1 MDVGRYLVEAHLK
14 EGRSVAS
21 LARDH
26 GLHRS
31 WIYKLLD
38 RYRREGEAGLAPRSR
53 RPHSSPSAVSH
64 ELEDRIV
71 EIRKELFDA
80 GHDHG
85 AETIQVHLEREGLT
99 APSASSI
106 WRVLKRRGFITPQPQ
121 KRPKS
126 SYQRFVASL
135 PNECWQSDMTH
146 WVLEGDRGVEIVNF
160 IDDHSRL
167 CLASVALPVTKVL
180 DVVTIFQSVTQLYG
194 VPASVLTDNGA
205 IYTARSRKGRTGFE
219 TELERL
225 GVVAKHSS
233 PYHPQTCGKVER
245 FHQTEKRYLRKQ
257 PPAATIRQLQ
267 RQLDEFVRY
276 YNDVRP
282 HRALGRKTP
291 RSAFDARVKAHPG
304 DVKDATA
311 HFRVRYDKVDTNG
324 TVTLRYGS
332 RLLHLG
338 MGRKNAGQ
346 VVTMLVAD
354 RDVRVLNPEGVLMRR
369 FLIDPKSNYQK
380 PSGDAVS
387 TMS

>member
-31 WIYKLLD
+31 WIYKLLA
-38 RYRREGEAGLAPRSR
+38 RYREQGEAGLAPRSR
-53 RPHSSPSAVSH
+53 RPRSSPTAISDSLA
-64 ELEDRIV
+64 DRIV
-71 EIRKELFDA
+71 EIRKELLDA
-80 GHDHG
+80 GIDEG
-85 AETIQVHLEREGLT
+85 AESIQSQLEREGL
-99 APSASSI
+99 APPSVSTI
-106 WRVLKRRGFITPQPQ
+106 WRVLRRRGFVTPQPQ

-126 SYQRFVASL
+126 SYQRFEASL

-146 WVLEGDRGVEIVNF
+146 WVLAGDVGVEIVNLL
-160 IDDHSRL
+160 DDHSRL
-167 CLASVALPVTKVL
+167 CLASVAFPVTKVL
-180 DVVTIFQSVTQLYG
+180 DVMNVFEGARERYG
-194 VPASVLTDNGA
+194 TPASVLTDNGA
-205 IYTARSRKGRTGFE
+205 IYTAKSRYGRTGFE

-245 FHQTEKRYLRKQ
+245 YHQTMKKFLRKQ
-257 PPAATIRQLQ
+257 PPATSLAELQ
-267 RQLDEFVRY
+267 AQLDWFTDF
-276 YNDVRP
+276 YNDVRG
-282 HRALGRKTP
+282 HRSLARRTP
-291 RSAFDARVKAHPG
+291 RSAYEARVKARPG

-311 HFRVRYDKVDTNG
+311 HFRVRHDKVDTNG

-332 RLLHLG
+332 RLVHLG
-338 MGRKNAGQ
+338 MGRRNAGQ

-369 FLIDPKSNYQK
+369 FTIDPKRNYQK
-380 PSGDAVS
+380 ASGDPVS

>member
-31 WIYKLLD
+31 WIYKLLK
-38 RYRREGEAGLAPRSR
+38 RYEEEGEAGLALRSR
-53 RPHSSPSAVSH
+53 RPKTSPTAISV
-64 ELEDRIV
+64 EIEDRIV
-71 EIRKELFDA
+71 EIRKELLD
-80 GHDHG
+80 GGIDEG
-85 AETIQVHLEREGLT
+85 AESIWSQLEREGFQP
-99 APSASSI
+99 PSVSTI
-106 WRVLKRRGFITPQPQ
+106 WRVLRRRGFVTPQPQ

-126 SYQRFVASL
+126 SYIRFVADL

-146 WVLEGDRGVEIVNF
+146 WALEGEVGVEIVNF
-160 IDDHSRL
+160 LDDHSRL
-167 CLASVALPVTKVL
+167 LLASVAFPVTKVL
-180 DVVTIFQSVTQLYG
+180 DVMNVFQATREVYG
-194 VPASVLTDNGA
+194 TPASLLTDNGA
-205 IYTARSRKGRTGFE
+205 IYTAKSRYGRTGLE

-245 FHQTEKRYLRKQ
+245 YHQTMKKFLRKQ
-257 PPAATIRQLQ
+257 PPATSLRELQ
-267 RQLDEFVRY
+267 VQLDWFRNY
-276 YNDVRP
+276 YNTVRP
-282 HRALGRKTP
+282 HRALGRHTP
-291 RSAFDARVKAHPG
+291 QSVYDARVKAYPG

-311 HFRVRYDKVDTNG
+311 HFRVRYDKIDTNG

-338 MGRKNAGQ
+338 MGRKNADQ

-369 FLIDPKSNYQK
+369 FTIDPKKNYQR
-380 PSGDAVS
+380 PAGDAVS

>member
-31 WIYKLLD
+31 WIYKLLK
-38 RYRREGEAGLAPRSR
+38 RYAEKGEAGLAPRSR
-53 RPHSSPSAVSH
+53 RPKTSPTATSVA
-64 ELEDRIV
+64 LEDRIV
-71 EIRKELFDA
+71 GIRKELFD
-80 GHDHG
+80 GGLDEG
-85 AETIQVHLEREGLT
+85 ADSIWSQLEREGFQP
-99 APSASSI
+99 PSVSTI
-106 WRVLKRRGFITPQPQ
+106 WRVLRRRGFVNPQPQ

-126 SYQRFVASL
+126 SYQRFVADL

-146 WVLEGDRGVEIVNF
+146 WALEGEVGVEIVNF
-160 IDDHSRL
+160 LDDHSRL
-167 CLASVALPVTKVL
+167 LLASVAFPVTKVL
-180 DVVTIFQSVTQLYG
+180 DVMNVFQAARERYG
-194 VPASVLTDNGA
+194 TPASVLTDNGA
-205 IYTARSRKGRTGFE
+205 IYTAKSRYGRTGFE

-245 FHQTEKRYLRKQ
+245 YHQTMKKFLRKQ
-257 PPAATIRQLQ
+257 PPATTMRELQ
-267 RQLDEFVRY
+267 AQLDWFTNY
-276 YNDVRP
+276 YNTVRP
-282 HRALGRKTP
+282 HRALGRRTP
-291 RSAFDARVKAHPG
+291 QSAYDARVKAHPG

-311 HFRVRYDKVDTNG
+311 HFRVRYDKIDTNG

-338 MGRKNAGQ
+338 MGRRNAGQ

-369 FLIDPKSNYQK
+369 FTIDPKRNYQK
-380 PSGDAVS
+380 PAEDAVS

>member
-31 WIYKLLD
+31 WIYKLLA
-38 RYRREGEAGLAPRSR
+38 RYRDEGEAGLAPRSR
-53 RPHSSPSAVSH
+53 RPHSSPTAIRH
-64 ELEDRIV
+64 ELEERIL
-71 EIRKELFDA
+71 EIRKELVDGGIDA
-80 GHDHG
+80 G
-85 AETIQVHLEREGLT
+85 AETIQIFLEREGFP
-99 APSASSI
+99 APSVSSI
-106 WRVLKRRGFITPQPQ
+106 WRVLRRRGFVTPQPQ

-126 SYQRFVASL
+126 SYQRFEASL

-146 WVLEGDRGVEIVNF
+146 WVLEGDVGVEIVNF

-180 DVVTIFQSVTQLYG
+180 DVMAIFQAITVRYG
-194 VPASVLTDNGA
+194 TPASLLTDNGA
-205 IYTARSRKGRTGFE
+205 IYTAKSRYGRTGLE

-245 FHQTEKRYLRKQ
+245 FHQTMKKWLRKQ
-257 PPAATIRQLQ
+257 PPATTIKELQ
-267 RQLDEFVRY
+267 GQLDWFINY
-276 YNDVRP
+276 YNEVRP
-282 HRALGRKTP
+282 HRSLNRRTP
-291 RSAFDARVKAHPG
+291 RSAYEARVKAHPG
-304 DVKDATA
+304 HVKDATA
-311 HFRVRYDKVDTNG
+311 HFRVRYDKIDTNG

-354 RDVRVLNPEGVLMRR
+354 RDVRVLNPEGVLLRR
-369 FLIDPKSNYQK
+369 FTIDPKRSYQR
-380 PSGDAVS
+380 PSGGAVS

>member
-1 MDVGRYLVEAHLK
+1 L
-14 EGRSVAS
+14 
-21 LARDH
+21 LAR
-26 GLHRS
+26 
-31 WIYKLLD
+31 
-38 RYRREGEAGLAPRSR
+38 YREEGEAGLAHRSR
-53 RPHSSPSAVSH
+53 RPHTSPTAVGE

-80 GHDHG
+80 GHDYG
-85 AETIQVHLEREGLT
+85 AETIQVHLERERGDV
-99 APSASSI
+99 PSASSI

-126 SYQRFVASL
+126 SYQRFEATL
-135 PNECWQSDMTH
+135 PNETWQSDMTH
-146 WVLEGDRGVEIVNF
+146 WVLEGDKGIEIVNF

-180 DVVTIFQSVTQLYG
+180 DVLAIFQSICALVGT
-194 VPASVLTDNGA
+194 PASLLTDNGA
-205 IYTARSRKGRTGFE
+205 IYTAKSRYGRTGLE

-233 PYHPQTCGKVER
+233 AYHPQTCGKVER
-245 FHQTEKRYLRKQ
+245 FHQTMKRYLAKQ
-257 PPAATIRQLQ
+257 PRARNLKELQ
-267 RQLDEFVRY
+267 RQLDTFARY
-276 YNDVRP
+276 YNEVRP
-282 HRALGRKTP
+282 HRSLGRRTP
-291 RSAFDARVKAHPG
+291 RSVYDARVKARPG

-354 RDVRVLNPEGVLMRR
+354 RDVRVLNPEGILMRR
-369 FLIDPKSNYQK
+369 FTIDPKRNYQR
-380 PSGDAVS
+380 PSENTVS

>member
-31 WIYKLLD
+31 WIYKLLK
-38 RYRREGEAGLAPRSR
+38 RYREEGEAGLALKSR
-53 RPHSSPSAVSH
+53 RPHTSPTQVSQ
-64 ELEDRIV
+64 ELEERIV
-71 EIRKELFDA
+71 ELRKEFLDV
-80 GHDHG
+80 GLDEG
-85 AETIQVHLEREGLT
+85 AESIQTQLLAEGFV
-99 APSASSI
+99 APSVSSI
-106 WRVLKRRGFITPQPQ
+106 WRVLRRRGFVTPQPQ

-126 SYQRFVASL
+126 SYHRFEADL

-146 WVLEGDRGVEIVNF
+146 WALEGDAGAEIVNF
-160 IDDHSRL
+160 LDDHSRL
-167 CLASVALPVTKVL
+167 CLASVALPVAKVL
-180 DVVTIFQSVTQLYG
+180 DIMTIFQTTRERYG
-194 VPASVLTDNGA
+194 TPASMLTDNGA
-205 IYTARSRKGRTGFE
+205 IYTGRYRRGRTGFE

-225 GVVAKHSS
+225 GVVAKHAS

-245 FHQTEKRYLRKQ
+245 YHQTMKKFLRKQ
-257 PPAATIRQLQ
+257 PPAATIKELQ
-267 RQLDEFVRY
+267 SQLDWFTNF
-276 YNDVRP
+276 YNTVRP
-282 HRALGRKTP
+282 HRALARRTP
-291 RSAFDARVKAHPG
+291 QSVYDARVKARPG

-338 MGRKNAGQ
+338 MGRCNAGQ

-354 RDVRVLNPEGVLMRR
+354 LDVRVLNPEGVVMRH
-369 FLIDPKSNYQK
+369 FKIDPKKSYQR
-380 PSGDAVS
+380 PVGDAMS
-387 TMS
+387 TMF

>member
-31 WIYKLLD
+31 WIYKLLQ
-38 RYRREGEAGLAPRSR
+38 RYEQEGEAGLVPRSR
-53 RPHSSPSAVSH
+53 RPKTSPTAIS
-64 ELEDRIV
+64 ETLEDRIV
-71 EIRKELFDA
+71 EIRKELTD
-80 GHDHG
+80 GGIDEG
-85 AETIQVHLEREGLT
+85 AESIQSQLEREGYH
-99 APSASSI
+99 APSVSTI
-106 WRVLKRRGFITPQPQ
+106 WRVLRRRGFVTPQPQ

-126 SYQRFVASL
+126 SYIRFEADL

-146 WVLEGDRGVEIVNF
+146 WVLEGDVGVEIVNVL
-160 IDDHSRL
+160 DDHSRL
-167 CLASVALPVTKVL
+167 CLASVAFPVTKVL
-180 DVVTIFQSVTQLYG
+180 DVMNVFQATRERYG
-194 VPASVLTDNGA
+194 TPASLLSDNGA
-205 IYTARSRKGRTGFE
+205 IYTAKSRYGRTGLE

-225 GVVAKHSS
+225 GVVFKHSS

-245 FHQTEKRYLRKQ
+245 YHQTMKKFLRKQ
-257 PPAATIRQLQ
+257 PPATTIRELQ
-267 RQLDEFVRY
+267 SQLDWFTNY
-276 YNDVRP
+276 YNTVRP
-282 HRALGRKTP
+282 HRGLARRTP
-291 RSAFDARVKAHPG
+291 QSVYDARVKAHPG

-311 HFRVRYDKVDTNG
+311 HFRVRYDKIDTNG

-354 RDVRVLNPEGVLMRR
+354 RDVRVLNPDGVLMRR
-369 FLIDPKSNYQK
+369 FTIDPQRSYQR
-380 PSGDAVS
+380 PDGGGVS

>member
-31 WIYKLLD
+31 WIYKLLK
-38 RYRREGEAGLAPRSR
+38 RYREEGEAGLVLKSR
-53 RPHSSPSAVSH
+53 RPHTSPTQISQ
-64 ELEDRIV
+64 ELEERII
-71 EIRKELFDA
+71 EIRKELFD
-80 GHDHG
+80 GGLDEG
-85 AETIQVHLEREGLT
+85 AESIRTQLHVEGFAT
-99 APSASSI
+99 PSVSSI
-106 WRVLKRRGFITPQPQ
+106 WRVLRRRGFVTPQPQ

-126 SYQRFVASL
+126 SYQHFEASL
-135 PNECWQSDMTH
+135 PNETWQSDMTH

-160 IDDHSRL
+160 LDDHSRL

-180 DVVTIFQSVTQLYG
+180 DVLALFQALCQRYG
-194 VPASVLTDNGA
+194 TPASLLTDNGA
-205 IYTARSRKGRTGFE
+205 IYTAKSRYGRTGLE

-245 FHQTEKRYLRKQ
+245 FHQTMKKFLRKQ
-257 PPAATIRQLQ
+257 PPAATLKELQ
-267 RQLDEFVRY
+267 AQLDWFTHY
-276 YNDVRP
+276 YNTVRP
-282 HRALGRKTP
+282 HRSLDRRTP
-291 RSAFDARVKAHPG
+291 QSVYDARVKAHPG

-311 HFRVRYDKVDTNG
+311 HFRVRYDKIDTNG

-369 FLIDPKSNYQK
+369 FTIDPAKNYQR
-380 PSGDAVS
+380 PSKD
-387 TMS
+387 

>member
-31 WIYKLLD
+31 WIYKLLA
-38 RYRREGEAGLAPRSR
+38 RYREQGDAGLALRSR
-53 RPHSSPSAVSH
+53 RPHSSPTAIAN

-71 EIRKELFDA
+71 ELRKELFDA
-80 GHDHG
+80 GHDYG
-85 AETIQVHLEREGLT
+85 AETIQVHLERDGLD
-99 APSASSI
+99 APSVSSI

-126 SYQRFVASL
+126 SYQRFEASL

-146 WVLEGDRGVEIVNF
+146 WVLEGDKDVEIVNF

-167 CLASVALPVTKVL
+167 CLASVALPVTRAL
-180 DVVTIFQSVTQLYG
+180 DVLAIFQSIREVYAT
-194 VPASVLTDNGA
+194 PASVLTDNGA
-205 IYTARSRKGRTGFE
+205 IYTGRFRRGQTGFE

-225 GVVAKHSS
+225 GVVAKHAS

-245 FHQTEKRYLRKQ
+245 FHQTMKRYLTKQ
-257 PPAATIRQLQ
+257 PPARNLKELQ
-267 RQLDEFVRY
+267 RQLDTFVRY

-282 HRALGRKTP
+282 HRSLARRTP
-291 RSAFDARVKAHPG
+291 RSVYEARVKAHPG
-304 DVKDATA
+304 EVKDATA

-338 MGRKNAGQ
+338 MGRKYAGQ

-354 RDVRVLNPEGVLMRR
+354 RNVRILTPEGVLIRW
-369 FLIDPKSNYQK
+369 FTIDPKRSYQK
-380 PSGDAVS
+380 ASGDAVS

>member
-31 WIYKLLD
+31 WIYKLLA
-38 RYRREGEAGLAPRSR
+38 RYRDEGEAGLAPRSR
-53 RPHSSPSAVSH
+53 RPHSSPTALSD
-64 ELEDRIV
+64 ELEERIV
-71 EIRKELFDA
+71 EIRKELFDL
-80 GHDHG
+80 GHDYG
-85 AETIQVHLEREGLT
+85 SETIQVHLGRERCDV
-99 APSASSI
+99 PSVSSI

-126 SYQRFVASL
+126 SYQRFEATL
-135 PNECWQSDMTH
+135 PNETWQADMTH

-167 CLASVALPVTKVL
+167 CLASVALPVTKGL
-180 DVVTIFQSVTQLYG
+180 DVLAIFQSLTQRYG
-194 VPASVLTDNGA
+194 TPASLLTDNGA
-205 IYTARSRKGRTGFE
+205 IFTAKSRYGRTGLE

-233 PYHPQTCGKVER
+233 AYHPQTCGKVER
-245 FHQTEKRYLRKQ
+245 FHQTMKRYLRKQ
-257 PPAATIRQLQ
+257 PGARNLKALQ
-267 RQLDEFVRY
+267 AQLDTFVRY
-276 YNDVRP
+276 YNEVRP
-282 HRALGRKTP
+282 HRSLGRRTP
-291 RSAFDARVKAHPG
+291 QSVYDERVKARPG
-304 DVKDATA
+304 QVNDATA
-311 HFRVRYDKVDTNG
+311 HFRVRYDKVDNNG

-369 FLIDPKSNYQK
+369 FTIDPKRNYQR

>member
-31 WIYKLLD
+31 WIYKLLA
-38 RYRREGEAGLAPRSR
+38 RYREEGEAGLAARSR
-53 RPHSSPSAVSH
+53 RPKTSPTAIAAS
-64 ELEDRIV
+64 LEERII
-71 EIRKELFDA
+71 EIRKELFD
-80 GHDHG
+80 GGIDEG
-85 AETIQVHLEREGLT
+85 AESIQSQLEREGFQP
-99 APSASSI
+99 PSVSTI
-106 WRVLKRRGFITPQPQ
+106 WRILRRRGFVNPQPQ

-146 WVLEGDRGVEIVNF
+146 WALEGDVGVEIVNF
-160 IDDHSRL
+160 LDDHSRL
-167 CLASVALPVTKVL
+167 LLASVVFPVTKVL
-180 DVVTIFQSVTQLYG
+180 DVMNVFQATRELYG
-194 VPASVLTDNGA
+194 TPASLLTDNGA
-205 IYTARSRKGRTGFE
+205 IYTAKSRYGRTGLE
-219 TELERL
+219 TEFERL

-245 FHQTEKRYLRKQ
+245 YHQTMKKFLRKQ
-257 PPAATIRQLQ
+257 PPATTMRELQ
-267 RQLDEFVRY
+267 AQLDWFTDY
-276 YNDVRP
+276 YNTVRP
-282 HRALGRKTP
+282 HRALGRRTP
-291 RSAFDARVKAHPG
+291 QSAYDARVKAHPG

-311 HFRVRYDKVDTNG
+311 HFRVRYDKINDNG

-369 FLIDPKSNYQK
+369 FTIDPKRNYQK
-380 PSGDAVS
+380 PADG
-387 TMS
+387 